1 MYDIGI
7 QNRDI
12 RAKLFEYILMAI
24 LACHSPIN
32 LQFLTCAKFTECACG
47 TGSILRHLAPHRL
60 EVCLDTL
67 ILRLTQFPHWC
78 SGTGKE
84 EEGRRRKEGGE
95 KEGRRNGEGGEKE
108 EEEGG
113 EKEKGRRRGRKRRE
127 EGRGER
133 GKRNRTKLELV
144 RREE

>member
-24 LACHSPIN
+24 LACHSLIN

-95 KEGRRNGEGGEKE
+95 REGRRNGEGGEKE

>member
-95 KEGRRNGEGGEKE
+95 KEEEGGRGEREGKE
-108 EEEGG
+108 EG
-113 EKEKGRRRGRKRRE
+113 EKEKE

>member
-1 MYDIGI
+1 MYDIGM

-84 EEGRRRKEGGE
+84 EEGRKRKEGGEKEGRRRRKEGGE
-95 KEGRRNGEGGEKE
+95 KEGRRRGEGG
-108 EEEGG
+108 G
-113 EKEKGRRRGRKRRE
+113 

-133 GKRNRTKLELV
+133 EREGKKGGEKGERGTGPN
-144 RREE
+144 